1 MATLDDSDFTE
12 IRRIAKS
19 DDQMYA
25 VLKAWG
31 LNKATWQAA
40 LQAIEDWFV
49 GAFNVTAPSTT
60 IKAQIETQTGPCTNG
75 QANQLTRAWL
85 RWRDRQ

>member
-1 MATLDDSDFTE
+1 
-12 IRRIAKS
+12 
-19 DDQMYA
+19 MYS
-25 VLKAWG
+25 VLKGWSLAK
-31 LNKATWQAA
+31 NTWRSA

-49 GAFNVTAPSTT
+49 GAFNVSAPSTT
-60 IKAQIETQTGPCTNG
+60 IKAEIETVTGVCTNA

>member
-12 IRRIAKS
+12 IRRIANADANMKA
-19 DDQMYA
+19 Q
-25 VLKAWG
+25 LKAWG
-31 LNKATWQAA
+31 LSKAEWQAA

-49 GAFNVTAPSTT
+49 SAFNVSAPSTT
-60 IKAQIETQTGPCTNG
+60 IKAEIETETGACTNA